1 MNLEKI
7 IAPQITSIV
16 PKKHIDLYIF
26 NGQTVDAA
34 GKTMSTYTPLL
45 GLLAQVELTSQQRLS
60 LMEGI
65 SITKIY
71 KDFRLQ
77 STDLTGLNR
86 NISTA
91 GDYIKMDNLY
101 YRIIALPENFETGW
115 VWVTGVQSTTIE
127 DA

>member
-16 PKKHIDLYIF
+16 PKKAIDLYIF
-26 NGQTVDAA
+26 AGQTVDDA
-34 GKTMSTYTPLL
+34 GNVTPTYTPHL
-45 GLLAQVELTSQQRLS
+45 GLLAQVQLTTQQRLS
-60 LMEGI
+60 MMEGI

-71 KDFRLQ
+71 KDFRIQ

-86 NISTA
+86 NIGTA

-101 YRIIALPENFETGW
+101 YRIIAVPENFETGW
-115 VWVTGVQSTTIE
+115 VWVTGVQSTSI
-127 DA
+127 DGA